1 MSGRSAHVR
10 KKITTEATKDGKS
23 ASRSRAKSAASRDR
37 DDVTISDFPMPGNSL
52 PVGTGVGTTNARFLK
67 FSDPARDRDTEHGSD
82 FRNVSTMSI
91 SSGGSGASAERRD
104 GGHQN
109 EYGYRGPRRP
119 TLKTEDVSGI
129 ERSGFRNILDKKSD
143 DVRRGLAKTFTF
155 RRKDKEERRGSVD
168 QSSELRPNSVATV
181 RPQPYGGNS
190 EYEPR
195 VYEGVVGTGPYAPGP
210 AQRHQYQ
217 SPNQEQP
224 SPWEGPP
231 AMAPPP
237 TSKLPPIPP
246 PTLAPAIKRWIG
258 AGRPVQR
265 WNKLRKDPELWDPN
279 GDVLIFFGQR
289 GQTPRPNPSFRLS
302 SHIIEA
308 TESRQLITM
317 LREGSTEED
326 IYLPPSPHG
335 APPMLRF
342 DGRRGGQGAGR
353 GGHPTPPV
361 SEDNSFGEADGQISY
376 EMYFPTPPNVNKVD
390 QLRHHITTRNVF
402 ALLYHASIVGVSLC
416 QALTDL
422 HARLDAYLPADADN
436 VATIIKYLTARGID
450 DVRNEAETAV
460 SLLAW
465 SEGAEVR
472 WEDGWKESFLHCAGM
487 YNQLEEC
494 ADFKSLTPITR
505 ALLER
510 ASLETQL
517 RVQAAEERLVD
528 LQIQDMWPTS
538 GPIAHSPAKA
548 AADRL
553 QKFLLGHYTR
563 IYGCWPPPPPAQ
575 PQQQQEDDDSEE
587 IWLTRS
593 VTQAL
598 QRDFGALYDYLVNRD
613 IVWDGSEA
621 RAGRKWIMVSE
632 SGNRGFDADD
642 SELPMTDMLVEFDNR
657 MRFPRIPHPY
667 PLVPESIPVMG
678 GGGGGREGSSSMF
691 KSSRKPAASSSRGG
705 ALERRVQLAYTEA
718 TNIYVLGS
726 EFTHSDLIDG
736 FVKFEKTDAVGEVD
750 PAVARR
756 GRWVLVYGIL
766 QTLASVSVDVPG
778 VRYRDDVAYHLSVR
792 LRGAKVPPWK
802 GNSGSAAQVRGMG
815 EAAHEMSHCWTV
827 PRTWRGDD
835 DGGLPSSSGAESEGG
850 SDGTSPVTA
859 NGHFIGIGRAWGHPP
874 GKGAQDKGHYG
885 MGRSPQSYAGGYS
898 SAPSVA
904 SESDGGMSRASSR
917 MGSRYGG
924 GGPSS
929 AGSQYDRSG
938 DVEPQPRSR
947 RREHGDGGAARSS
960 LAVMSGASGRDEYG
974 GISGRSPR
982 IRDFDLD
989 VIDDAEP

>member
-10 KKITTEATKDGKS
+10 KKINTEATKDGKS
-23 ASRSRAKSAASRDR
+23 ASRSRAKSAASHDR

-67 FSDPARDRDTEHGSD
+67 FSEPARDMDHGSD
-82 FRNVSTMSI
+82 LRNISTMSI

-104 GGHQN
+104 QHD
-109 EYGYRGPRRP
+109 YGYRGPRRP
-119 TLKTEDVSGI
+119 NLKTEDVSGI
-129 ERSGFRNILDKKSD
+129 EKSGFRNILDKKSD
-143 DVRRGLAKTFTF
+143 DVRKGLAKTFTF
-155 RRKDKEERRGSVD
+155 RRKDKEERRSSVD
-168 QSSELRPNSVATV
+168 QSSEHRPNSVATV
-181 RPQPYGGNS
+181 RPQAYSGNN
-190 EYEPR
+190 EPEPR
-195 VYEGVVGTGPYAPGP
+195 VYEGIIGSGPYAPGP
-210 AQRHQYQ
+210 
-217 SPNQEQP
+217 EQP
-224 SPWEGPP
+224 APWEGPT
-231 AMAPPP
+231 AMVPPP

-246 PTLAPAIKRWIG
+246 PTMAPAIRRWIG
-258 AGRPVQR
+258 GGRPVQR

-279 GDVLIFFGQR
+279 GDVLIFFGHK

-326 IYLPPSPHG
+326 IYLPPSPLG

-342 DGRRGGQGAGR
+342 DGRRGGQATGR

-376 EMYFPTPPNVNKVD
+376 EMYFPTPSNMNKTD

-402 ALLYHASIVGVSLC
+402 ALLYHASIVGITLC

-422 HARLDAYLPADADN
+422 HIRLNAYLPADADN
-436 VATIIKYLTARGID
+436 VSTIIKYLTARGID
-450 DVRNEAETAV
+450 DVRNDAETAV
-460 SLLAW
+460 GLLAW
-465 SEGAEVR
+465 SEGADVR
-472 WEDGWKESFLHCAGM
+472 WEDGWKESFPHCAGM

-510 ASLETQL
+510 ACLETQL

-528 LQIQDMWPTS
+528 LQIHDMWPTS
-538 GPIAHSPAKA
+538 GPLAQSPAKA

-563 IYGCWPPPPPAQ
+563 IYGCWPPPP
-575 PQQQQEDDDSEE
+575 QQQEEEDDEDM
-587 IWLTRS
+587 WLTRG

-642 SELPMTDMLVEFDNR
+642 AELPMTDILVEFDNR

-667 PLVPESIPVMG
+667 PLVPESIPPTG

-691 KSSRKPAASSSRGG
+691 KSSRKSTASTSRGG

-718 TNIYVLGS
+718 TNIYILGS
-726 EFTHSDLIDG
+726 EFTQSDLIDG

-766 QTLASVSVDVPG
+766 QILASISVDAPG
-778 VRYRDDVAYHLSVR
+778 VRYRDDVTYHLSVR

-802 GNSGSAAQVRGMG
+802 GASGSTSQVRSME
-815 EAAHEMSHCWTV
+815 EAAHELSHCWIA
-827 PRTWRGDD
+827 PRTWKGED
-835 DGGLPSSSGAESEGG
+835 DGGPPSSSGAESEGG
-850 SDGTSPVTA
+850 SDNMSPVTA
-859 NGHFIGIGRAWGHPP
+859 NGHFIGIGRAWGHAP
-874 GKGAQDKGHYG
+874 GRATQDKGHHG

-898 SAPSVA
+898 SGPSVT

-929 AGSQYDRSG
+929 AGSQYDRGG
-938 DVEPQPRSR
+938 DVEPPSRSR
-947 RREHGDGGAARSS
+947 RRDHGDGGAGRSS
-960 LAVMSGASGRDEYG
+960 LAVMSGGSGRDEYG
-974 GISGRSPR
+974 MSSGRSPR